1 MLADRA
7 GEGTLLMSE
16 EHTLDEVLWH
26 RSGIYRDE
34 GPISPVAELV
44 EGTGEEF
51 FPGPRLAFEEDCRP
65 CRCDGRHSLEDSFEG
80 GALSDQLPLAPE
92 LADLLP
98 QLGILSSEPDELECL
113 IDD

>member
-65 CRCDGRHSLEDSFEG
+65 VRCDDRHSLEGSLVG
-80 GALSDQLPLAPE
+80 GALTDQVPLATV
-92 LADLLP
+92 LSDLLT
-98 QLGILSSEPDELECL
+98 QLGTLTSE
-113 IDD
+113 